1 MKELANNITMDE
13 ITKNEIHYNM
23 VQETINLEEEFK
35 KEDKCDNTWLQ
46 DMYENACSD
55 VDTDFRLAHLI
66 EANYYRGS
74 MNNTPYIVMRY
85 KLNESDVYYD
95 DNFYLSEASYKHN
108 FERLNRVVT
117 ILGGKLSKEICETG
131 NTLADYLKTLTNKD
145 ILIQQIVN
153 SSGYKIYNVKK
164 IQEEVV

>member
-95 DNFYLSEASYKHN
+95 DNFYLSEASY
-108 FERLNRVVT
+108 
-117 ILGGKLSKEICETG
+117 G

>member
-95 DNFYLSEASYKHN
+95 DKQSCNYFRWE
-108 FERLNRVVT
+108 
-117 ILGGKLSKEICETG
+117 
-131 NTLADYLKTLTNKD
+131 
-145 ILIQQIVN
+145 
-153 SSGYKIYNVKK
+153 VK
-164 IQEEVV
+164 